1 MRLIATV
8 VYVLPDYD
16 ELRKTFDG
24 YVNSFYNG
32 ATFTPIMSCKNVVRA
47 TRDVEFTYVDMF
59 NRPSTDEVLDEMKMF
74 GLRPALPEEMLS
86 FNNAYPDEMM
96 RYPIVALGSVAI
108 VKGLSFSAFVDGIYG
123 KRNFHLGVVESVW
136 ERRCRFL
143 AVPIESA

>member
-16 ELRKTFDG
+16 DLRRTLDG

-32 ATFTPIMSCKNVVRA
+32 AIFTPIRVCQNVVRA

-59 NRPSTDEVLDEMKMF
+59 NRSSTDEVLDEMKM
-74 GLRPALPEEMLS
+74 LDVRPALPEEMLS

-108 VKGLSFSAFVDGIYG
+108 VKGLSFSAFVDGISG
-123 KRNFHLGVVESVW
+123 KRNFHLGLIESAW

-143 AVPIESA
+143 AVPMEGA

>member
-16 ELRKTFDG
+16 ELLKTFDG
-24 YVNSFYNG
+24 YVNSFYDG
-32 ATFTPIMSCKNVVRA
+32 AIFTPIKACQNVVRA
-47 TRDVEFTYVDMF
+47 ARDVEFTYVDMF
-59 NRPSTDEVLDEMKMF
+59 YMSSTDEVLDEMKM
-74 GLRPALPEEMLS
+74 LDVRPALPEEMLC

-108 VKGLSFSAFVDGIYG
+108 VKGLSFSGFIDGIYG
-123 KRNFHLGVVESVW
+123 KRNFHLGLVESVW

-143 AVPIESA
+143 AVPMEGA